1 MPIVER
7 SSKDSFWG
15 AILGEDGVLRGE
27 NRLGILLMDLRDMA
41 SPIRVIPP
49 AIEEF
54 KICGDFVSEIRERSQ
69 AQQMMPFSA

>member
-1 MPIVER
+1 
-7 SSKDSFWG
+7 
-15 AILGEDGVLRGE
+15 LRGE
-27 NRLGILLMDLRDMA
+27 NRLGILLMELRNMA

-54 KICGDFVSEIRERSQ
+54 KIGGDFVSEIRERSL